1 MHFLCNKAYIW
12 LPRIFGC
19 HCREDRSFHYKG
31 VKFPLCARC
40 TGELAGIIGGM
51 VIYTVFRLAWYGYL
65 MLMIPLIIDGFIQL
79 KTQYQSTNTRRFI
92 TGVLFGYGL
101 VSIFLLSSIYVYDLG
116 HYAI

>member
-1 MHFLCNKAYIW
+1 
-12 LPRIFGC
+12 
-19 HCREDRSFHYKG
+19 
-31 VKFPLCARC
+31 
-40 TGELAGIIGGM
+40 
-51 VIYTVFRLAWYGYL
+51 

-101 VSIFLLSSIYVYDLG
+101 VSIFLLSSMYVYDLG